1 MRKKAAGM
9 LLVIGLCFV
18 SAGVMAADNQ
28 DVSIYIVETQAK
40 IKNCDYKKYKD
51 AAEVLE
57 ADIASLEEQIA
68 TAQQN
73 RKKAEETGDSL
84 QVMRMDLVISNCKK
98 EMEEKKET
106 LTEYQ
111 LQMDMD
117 IYYIDN
123 KDKLAEDQK
132 AKNQY
137 NCYCS
142 RLTIAKYNAQLT
154 YLGAAQTELEQKLKI
169 EKNKLELGYTT
180 ALEVNKI
187 QSALDRILLMKKEA
201 EEEINFQKDML
212 ALYGEEEIL
221 IDLPQKL
228 EELQDDFVD
237 KFCSDSTQIKFYEQ
251 QITAYSNYIDNS
263 EESDEELEKIRLQL
277 ELAQLNKQ
285 QYRVEL
291 ERYVKQTEKSY
302 KQAKLKTEEYD
313 SEIAVIEQTIKNS
326 ELLYE
331 KGRLREIDVIEVK
344 TEKARLEYERT
355 CAICDAQQSRYIL
368 EHQIENTDFSYGN

>member
-40 IKNCDYKKYKD
+40 IKDCDYKKYKD

-57 ADIASLEEQIA
+57 ADIAALEEQLA

-73 RKKAEETGDSL
+73 RKKAEEAGDSL
-84 QVMRMDLVISNCKK
+84 QVMRMDMVISNCKK

-117 IYYIDN
+117 VYYIDN

-137 NCYCS
+137 DCYCS

-154 YLGAAQTELEQKLKI
+154 YLGAVQTELEQKLKI

-180 ALEVNKI
+180 TLEVNKI
-187 QSALDRILLMKKEA
+187 QSALDRTLLMKKEA

-285 QYRVEL
+285 QYWVKL
-291 ERYVKQTEKSY
+291 EKYVKQTEKSY
-302 KQAKLKTEEYD
+302 RQAKLKTEEYD

-368 EHQIENTDFSYGN
+368 EHQIENTDLSYGN

>member
-28 DVSIYIVETQAK
+28 DVSIYIVETQVK

-57 ADIASLEEQIA
+57 ADIASLEEQLA

-73 RKKAEETGDSL
+73 RKKAEEAGDSL

-117 IYYIDN
+117 VYYIDN
-123 KDKLAEDQK
+123 KDKLAADQK

-137 NCYCS
+137 DCYCS

-187 QSALDRILLMKKEA
+187 QSALDRTLLMKKEA

-291 ERYVKQTEKSY
+291 ERYVKQMEKSY

-344 TEKARLEYERT
+344 TEKARMEYERT

>member
-40 IKNCDYKKYKD
+40 IKDCDYKKYKD

-57 ADIASLEEQIA
+57 ADIASLEEQLA

-73 RKKAEETGDSL
+73 RKKAEEAGDSL

-117 IYYIDN
+117 VYYIDN

-187 QSALDRILLMKKEA
+187 QSALDRTLLMKKEA

-263 EESDEELEKIRLQL
+263 EESDEELEKIRLQS

-291 ERYVKQTEKSY
+291 ERYVKQMEKSY

-344 TEKARLEYERT
+344 TEKARMEYERT